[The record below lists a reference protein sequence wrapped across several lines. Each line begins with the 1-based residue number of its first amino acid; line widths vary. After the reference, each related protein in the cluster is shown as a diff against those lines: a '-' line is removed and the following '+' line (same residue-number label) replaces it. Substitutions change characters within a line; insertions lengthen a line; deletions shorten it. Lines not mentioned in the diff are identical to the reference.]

1 MKFPHWIIL
10 RRCNLLSKEKEA
22 APKYQE
28 LESIIYFIYLFYL
41 FILFIYLLVC
51 LFRYIVNIFLMV
63 TQFGFCSVYLV
74 FVGQS
79 VQEVILLIN

>member
-1 MKFPHWIIL
+1 MKYPHWIIL

-28 LESIIYFIYLFYL
+28 LESINYFIYLFIYL
-41 FILFIYLLVC
+41 FVY

>member
-1 MKFPHWIIL
+1 MKCPHWIIL

-28 LESIIYFIYLFYL
+28 VESIIYFIYLFYL
-41 FILFIYLLVC
+41 FIYLFVC